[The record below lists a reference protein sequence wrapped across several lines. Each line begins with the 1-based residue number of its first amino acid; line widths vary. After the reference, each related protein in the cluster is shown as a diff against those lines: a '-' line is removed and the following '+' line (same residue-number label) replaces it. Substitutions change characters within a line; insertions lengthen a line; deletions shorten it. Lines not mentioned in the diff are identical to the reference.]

1 MSKPN
6 DEFEA
11 TRTVVDTLK
20 DFKQP
25 EQQMIFRWAAEKLG
39 LPQPFGSGTSSHLPS
54 RTVTA
59 PPAGPLIR
67 NAGCADAT
75 GCGND
80 TEY

>member
-59 PPAGPLIR
+59 PPAGPLSQVS
-67 NAGCADAT
+67 T
-75 GCGND
+75 WD
-80 TEY
+80 TLMLLPSRLP